1 MTVTT
6 PSELIERLSAAR
18 KVSGMNKISSLSG
31 GAAALLLGLALV
43 GCASQ
48 APEPDSP
55 EVEAIEPDLSGVEPE
70 NKPPVSDR
78 GNLIK
83 AVGEPAGIS
92 QPGSTE
98 NAVDFVV
105 VSIETDPSCT
115 GEFAAEHPV
124 ENGSLV
130 RVQMEV
136 STSAT
141 YDGVFMPHSVNWKWI
156 DANGVTMNG
165 SPDSTAAYA
174 CITDAERLPIQI
186 GPGEKAAGA
195 IMFDV
200 TGTEGTLVFSQG
212 PDAGWEWEVPAV

>member
-1 MTVTT
+1 MT
-6 PSELIERLSAAR
+6 PKELIEQPTAAR
-18 KVSGMNKISSLSG
+18 KVSGMNKISRPSG
-31 GAAALLLGLALV
+31 VAAALLLGLALA
-43 GCASQ
+43 GCTSE
-48 APEPDSP
+48 APKPKAP
-55 EVEAIEPDLSGVEPE
+55 EVEAVDPDPPGTETE
-70 NKPPVSDR
+70 NKSPVSER

-83 AVGEPAGIS
+83 TVGEPAGIS

-105 VSIETDPSCT
+105 VSIETDPGCT

-136 STSAT
+136 STNAA

-174 CITDAERLPIQI
+174 CINDAERLPIQI

-212 PDAGWEWEVPAV
+212 PDTGWEWEVPAV